1 MNPTRRSFLH
11 GAALAVLTSTL
22 SPLALAQRRLESK
35 SEVMDDEKLSIFD
48 HASTET
54 FEPWIGSSFK
64 LSLNGKLVDTL
75 VLISVK
81 KSNSPEA
88 LNGSKGSRMVGKISG
103 ASIGPSISSFSL
115 RFRGTGNALPQDT
128 YTLNHSWLGAFPLFL
143 VPSGKGG
150 ARSTYTATF
159 NVLNSSN
166 E

>member
-1 MNPTRRSFLH
+1 LH

-35 SEVMDDEKLSIFD
+35 SEVMDENLSIFD
-48 HASTET
+48 HVSTET
-54 FEPWIGSSFK
+54 FEQWIGSSFK

-88 LNGSKGSRMVGKISG
+88 LNGSRASRMVGKIPS
-103 ASIGPSISSFSL
+103 ASIAPSISSFSL

-128 YTLNHSWLGAFPLFL
+128 YTLTHSWLGAFPLFL
-143 VPSGKGG
+143 GHLAQVERDRHTPRPSMC
-150 ARSTYTATF
+150 
-159 NVLNSSN
+159 
-166 E
+166 

>member
-35 SEVMDDEKLSIFD
+35 SEVMDENLSIFD
-48 HASTET
+48 HVSTET
-54 FEPWIGSSFK
+54 FEEWIGSSFK

-75 VLISVK
+75 VLVSVK

-88 LNGSKGSRMVGKISG
+88 LSSSKGSRMVGKIPG

-143 VPSGKGG
+143 VPSGIGG